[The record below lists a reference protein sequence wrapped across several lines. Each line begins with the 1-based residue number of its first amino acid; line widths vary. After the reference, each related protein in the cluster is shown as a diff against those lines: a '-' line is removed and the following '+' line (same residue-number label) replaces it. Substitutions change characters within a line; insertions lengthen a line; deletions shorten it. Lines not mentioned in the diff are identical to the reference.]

1 MAALPLLDTE
11 SGALQ
16 GMQSDQIDSK
26 AVLWAS
32 VLALMHK
39 NYGRENLNRLARE
52 AKIGPGTASRLK
64 AQETSVGLDTI
75 DKLAAHFN
83 VEAWQLLVPGFEPD
97 NMPVLQPVSPTERK
111 LYERIMAAAK
121 EIATEPEAAYL
132 RNSPKPP
139 A

>member
-1 MAALPLLDTE
+1 
-11 SGALQ
+11 
-16 GMQSDQIDSK
+16 MQADHIDSK

-32 VLALMHK
+32 VLALMVK

-52 AKIGPGTASRLK
+52 AKIGPGTATRLK

-75 DKLAAHFN
+75 DKLAGHFN

-97 NMPVLQPVSPTERK
+97 NMPVLQPVSPSERR

-121 EIATEPEAAYL
+121 EIATEPDAAYL
-132 RNSPKPP
+132 RRAPKPQ

>member
-1 MAALPLLDTE
+1 
-11 SGALQ
+11 
-16 GMQSDQIDSK
+16 MQTDHIDSK

-32 VLALMHK
+32 VLALMVK

-75 DKLAAHFN
+75 DKLAAYFN

-97 NMPVLQPVSPTERK
+97 NMPVLQPV
-111 LYERIMAAAK
+111 I
-121 EIATEPEAAYL
+121 
-132 RNSPKPP
+132 
-139 A
+139 

>member
-1 MAALPLLDTE
+1 
-11 SGALQ
+11 
-16 GMQSDQIDSK
+16 MQADHIDSK

-32 VLALMHK
+32 VLALMVK

-75 DKLAAHFN
+75 DKLAGHFN

-97 NMPVLQPVSPTERK
+97 NMPVLQPVSPSERR

-121 EIATEPEAAYL
+121 EIATEPDAAYL
-132 RNSPKPP
+132 RRAPKPQ